1 MTRTYRERVKHL
13 LGSLSPDLWVL
24 DALWSRPRLW
34 HKELFDAVHG
44 TRQGETV
51 GSDCYEKDI
60 GEGCSE
66 VDNLARSNVKL
77 INVFLHFVRTLPLDL
92 IPLTRHPKQTTQE
105 RRRQRV
111 MSHLISPILPG
122 SVSAY
127 VKFDKPTGTSPPST
141 ASADLAVKA
150 RSIPRTA
157 LSKNCWLEDWH
168 RLFALFTSPLQ
179 LHVGVLL
186 LCAKQNSLETMSPST
201 PLKKTVWHLR

>member
-1 MTRTYRERVKHL
+1 MVSKCVSYIF
-13 LGSLSPDLWVL
+13 
-24 DALWSRPRLW
+24 W
-34 HKELFDAVHG
+34 H
-44 TRQGETV
+44 
-51 GSDCYEKDI
+51 
-60 GEGCSE
+60 
-66 VDNLARSNVKL
+66 
-77 INVFLHFVRTLPLDL
+77 TLPLDL

-127 VKFDKPTGTSPPST
+127 VKFDKPTGTSLPST

-168 RLFALFTSPLQ
+168 RLFVLFTSPMQ
-179 LHVGVLL
+179 LHVGVCVPGVSVSVL
-186 LCAKQNSLETMSPST
+186 LCAKQNSFETMSPST
-201 PLKKTVWHLR
+201 PLKATVLHLMAFILNVALYSPAISLCGTVAPGHCGGE

>member
-1 MTRTYRERVKHL
+1 MIVIQLQKMLAKKQQKRFVKKYLKHFVPRTYRERVEHL
-13 LGSLSPDLWVL
+13 LGSFSPDLWVR
-24 DALWSRPRLW
+24 DALWTSPCLW
-34 HKELFDAVHG
+34 HKELFDAFEG
-44 TRQGETV
+44 TIQGQTV

-60 GEGCSE
+60 GEGCCE
-66 VDNLARSNVKL
+66 VDNLARSNVKQMCL
-77 INVFLHFVRTLPLDL
+77 ILLPTLPLDL

-127 VKFDKPTGTSPPST
+127 VKFDKPTVTSSPST

-157 LSKNCWLEDWH
+157 LSKNC
-168 RLFALFTSPLQ
+168 
-179 LHVGVLL
+179 
-186 LCAKQNSLETMSPST
+186 
-201 PLKKTVWHLR
+201 